1 MVKKSIIQFEYDW
14 DFLLI
19 GLVTTSR
26 DYQLC
31 WLLNKLLNVGFRKT
45 DNVEMSLKKKNKLL
59 EFCHFRFDD
68 EINKLEFHIIGNKC
82 MGENLVP
89 EYKMID
95 YLLIIKGYYP
105 LNKKAALLSELKAL
119 TSLTTLIEMNAEE
132 LISRE
137 NLILE

>member
-1 MVKKSIIQFEYDW
+1 MAKKSIIQFEYDW
-14 DFLLI
+14 DFILI

-31 WLLNKLLNVGFRKT
+31 WLLNKFLNVQFRKT
-45 DNVEMSLKKKNKLL
+45 DDIEMSLKRKNKLL

-68 EINKLEFHIIGNKC
+68 EINKLEFHIISNKSL
-82 MGENLVP
+82 GENLIP
-89 EYKMID
+89 EYRIID

-105 LNKKAALLSELKAL
+105 LNKKTELLSGLKTLTAL
-119 TSLTTLIEMNAEE
+119 TALIEINAEE
-132 LISRE
+132 LMSRE